1 MNDFSAPYKTVCGVV
16 NPFEQIPGIETW
28 GATATEYQTYMLNIH
43 SLLPVD
49 PDITVVTGQMQAAF
63 LRNREKYNG
72 LYRARAAVIADPLNG
87 YTETTERTKTGTD
100 TRTDDFT
107 TRNSGTDTTS
117 QSTTETT
124 KENTYENATLRDTG
138 QATGTASGSIT
149 HGKTTTNGGTAA
161 TEYDTTETTTKT
173 GTRDD
178 AKSIADFRRIA
189 DWSLFEI
196 IINDVIAAITKFIY

>member
-1 MNDFSAPYKTVCGVV
+1 MNDFSASYKTVCGAV
-16 NPFEQIPGIETW
+16 NPFEQIPDIGTW

-49 PDITVVTGQMQAAF
+49 PDITVVTGQMQAVF
-63 LRNREKYNG
+63 LRNREKYNA
-72 LYRARAAVIADPLNG
+72 LYRARAAVISDPLDS
-87 YTETTERTKTGTD
+87 YAEIDTRTKTGTD
-100 TRTDDFT
+100 TRTDNFT
-107 TRNSGTDTTS
+107 TQDSGTDTTT
-117 QSTTETT
+117 QTTTETT
-124 KENTYENATLRDTG
+124 KENTYENATLRETG

-161 TEYDTTETTTKT
+161 TAYNTTETTNRT
-173 GTRDD
+173 GTKD
-178 AKSIADFRRIA
+178 AVKSIADFRRIA

>member
-1 MNDFSAPYKTVCGVV
+1 MNDFSAPYKTVCGAV
-16 NPFEQIPGIETW
+16 NPFEQIPNIGTW

-72 LYRARAAVIADPLNG
+72 LYRARAAVISDPLNA

-107 TRNSGTDTTS
+107 TQDSGTDTTS

-124 KENTYENATLRDTG
+124 KRNTYENATLDDTG

-149 HGKTTTNGGTAA
+149 HGKKTTNGGTAA
-161 TEYDTTETTTKT
+161 TEYDTTETTTRT
-173 GTRDD
+173 GTKD
-178 AKSIADFRRIA
+178 ATKSIADFRRIA

>member
-1 MNDFSAPYKTVCGVV
+1 MNDFSAPYKQVCGST
-16 NPFEQIPGIETW
+16 NPFTLVPDISSW
-28 GATATEYQTYMLNIH
+28 GFSAENYQTYMLNVH
-43 SLLPVD
+43 SMLPVD
-49 PDITVVTGQMQAAF
+49 KDITVVGAQIVMNF
-63 LRNREKYNG
+63 MKNREKYDN
-72 LYRARAAVIADPLNG
+72 LYRVRAAVIADPLDS
-87 YTETTERTKTGTD
+87 YTETATRTKTGTD

-138 QATGTASGSIT
+138 QAIGTASGSIV
-149 HGKTTTNGGTAA
+149 HGKTTTNGGTAE
-161 TEYDTTETTTKT
+161 TEYDTTETTTRT
-173 GTRDD
+173 GTKD
-178 AKSIADFRRIA
+178 AVKSIADFRRIA

>member
-1 MNDFSAPYKTVCGVV
+1 MNDFSAPYKTVCGAV
-16 NPFEQIPGIETW
+16 NPFEQIPNIGTW

-43 SLLPVD
+43 SMLPVD

-107 TRNSGTDTTS
+107 TQDSGTDTTS

-124 KENTYENATLRDTG
+124 RENTYENATLRDTG

-173 GTRDD
+173 GTRDA